1 MRRQSLSAWANKH
14 FDKLLAMGV
23 LSVVIGNVVS
33 MAVTGVDFIT
43 LGAIYIMGFVVLGL
57 AAFGVLA
64 LVLLVFAILLG

>member
-1 MRRQSLSAWANKH
+1 MTRQSFSAWLNKH
-14 FDKLLAMGV
+14 FDKILGIGV

-43 LGAIYIMGFVVLGL
+43 LGAIYIMGFVVLGV

-64 LVLLVFAILLG
+64 AVLLVFAALLR